1 MIPLVFALL
10 PGACSSQSAS
20 GSDAGSDVTTGAT
33 VVGTLTLPGTASG
46 KHYEVRIVT
55 APGSAALTPV
65 ATASGTTTGS
75 MSLTYSIP
83 NVPAGTYFILG
94 FVDVNGLGGTSST
107 PGDYAGWYG
116 EDSSGNPPAQA
127 DATVTASGTVTFD
140 FNLVLR

>member
-10 PGACSSQSAS
+10 SGACSSQSAS
-20 GSDAGSDVTTGAT
+20 ISDAGSDVTTGAT

-55 APGSAALTPV
+55 APGSATLTRV

-83 NVPAGTYFILG
+83 NVPAGT
-94 FVDVNGLGGTSST
+94 
-107 PGDYAGWYG
+107 
-116 EDSSGNPPAQA
+116 
-127 DATVTASGTVTFD
+127 
-140 FNLVLR
+140 